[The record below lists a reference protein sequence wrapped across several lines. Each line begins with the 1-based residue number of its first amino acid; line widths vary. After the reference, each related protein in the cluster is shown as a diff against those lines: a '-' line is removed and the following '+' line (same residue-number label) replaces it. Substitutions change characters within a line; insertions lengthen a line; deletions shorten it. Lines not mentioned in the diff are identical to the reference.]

1 MTDNTIQDKG
11 MLQMVFSTF
20 DKNGDGY
27 ITEQELQES
36 LKSLGLSWE
45 EKHVASLVENLDSN
59 KDGLID
65 LVEFQALYKQLG
77 GLVGEGEE
85 EEVVGVEEELREAFD
100 VFDTNGDGQITVEEL
115 WLVMSSLGLGQGV
128 DDCMSMIK
136 KVDMDGD
143 GKVNFQ
149 EFKAMMQSARAS
161 RVS

>member
-1 MTDNTIQDKG
+1 MTNKTIQEMG

-27 ITEQELQES
+27 ITQQELQES

-45 EKHVASLVENLDSN
+45 EQHVASVVENLDSN

-65 LVEFQALYKQLG
+65 LAEFEALYKELG
-77 GLVGEGEE
+77 GLVGEEE
-85 EEVVGVEEELREAFD
+85 DGEVVGVEEELREAFD
-100 VFDTNGDGQITVEEL
+100 VFDSNGDGQITVEEL
-115 WLVMSSLGLGQGV
+115 RLVMSSLGLGHGV
-128 DDCMSMIK
+128 DDCTSMIK

-149 EFKAMMQSARAS
+149 EFKAMMRSARAS
-161 RVS
+161 RVT